1 MIRLNRWAK
10 ATGCFFYGEANLADI
25 NNQFDYWNKVAG
37 EKEFTHPINVSLL
50 KNHLPPHSNILD
62 YGCGYG
68 RVCQKLA
75 GEGYTHVIGVDS
87 SAEMI
92 QRGHIQYPKLSLA
105 VLPDSGLD
113 YPDNF
118 FDAVLLIAVLTCIPT
133 NSGQQSLL
141 NELKRILRPGG
152 MIYISDYVLQDD
164 ERNQQRY
171 QHNLQEFGIY
181 GVFRLPEGTVV
192 RHHSIDWIHT
202 LIAGFETLDLA
213 YPEVVTMNGH
223 TARAFQ
229 YLGRK

>member
-1 MIRLNRWAK
+1 M
-10 ATGCFFYGEANLADI
+10 TDI
-25 NNQFDYWNKVAG
+25 NNQIDYWNKVAR
-37 EKEFTHPINVSLL
+37 EKEFTHPVNMPLLRTHISLSS
-50 KNHLPPHSNILD
+50 KILD

-75 GEGYTHVIGVDS
+75 EAGYVNIIGVDS

-92 QRGHIQYPKLSLA
+92 RRGREQYPGLSLE
-105 VLPDSGLD
+105 VLSGSGLD
-113 YPDNF
+113 YPACS

-133 NSGQQSLL
+133 DTGQKSLL
-141 NELKRILRPGG
+141 NELTRILRPKG

-171 QHNLQEFGIY
+171 QQNAEEFGVY

-202 LIAGFETLDLA
+202 LTSGFETLDLV

-223 TARAFQ
+223 KAKAFQ
-229 YLGRK
+229 YLGIKREISPS